1 MPAIKTPFDANIEQD
16 VILEQIDNK
25 PPAIETTLKNAE
37 NTYKAFLYLR
47 KMYSMYPQKEQILK
61 MGIISNSDYEEVSKP
76 DNGNYVFVSNLSD
89 DISYIKIN
97 GDEFAIAP
105 NKDFTFPLIPKT
117 DDNDGDKLEFK
128 GKLSYYI
135 KIKQDY

>member
-1 MPAIKTPFDANIEQD
+1 MPVIKTPFDNSIEKD
-16 VILEQIDNK
+16 VLLEQIDNK
-25 PPAIETTLKNAE
+25 PPSIETTLKNAE

-61 MGIISNSDYEEVSKP
+61 MGTINNSDYEEIEKP
-76 DNGNYVFVSNLSD
+76 ENGNYVIISNLSD
-89 DISYIKIN
+89 DISYVKIN

-117 DDNDGDKLEFK
+117 NEEDGDKLELK
-128 GKLSYYI
+128 GKISFYI
-135 KIKQDY
+135 KIRQDY